1 MIIVTSNLV
10 EQDWERVFGVYLL
23 AETSVAIPW
32 WVRKWG
38 LNYYS
43 PPSWVPTEEGVY
55 GQPLTDF
62 FHKIRICLEGQ
73 LWNETPSDQIEAL
86 RPTIVL
92 DKEER
97 VTGTNQNLEKILSS
111 LGIFP

>member
-10 EQDWERVFGVYLL
+10 EQDWERVFGVHLL
-23 AETSVAIPW
+23 AETSVVIPW

-43 PPSWVPTEEGVY
+43 PPSWLPTQEGEY
-55 GQPLTDF
+55 GQPLDEF

-73 LWNETPSDQIEAL
+73 LWNETISDDL
-86 RPTIVL
+86 LLMRPNVVL

-97 VTGTNQNLEKILSS
+97 VTGTNMNLEKILSS